1 MENQHRKINGY
12 RDLTQSEINLMNY
25 IKELGSELGSLVTE
39 LQSVQG
45 LDQRAIEIGK
55 TELQSGLMW
64 LIRGAAQPDSF

>member
-39 LQSVQG
+39 LQSTPG

-64 LIRGAAQPDSF
+64 LIRGVAQPDSF

>member
-64 LIRGAAQPDSF
+64 LIRGVAQPDSF

>member
-12 RDLTQSEINLMNY
+12 RNLTQSEINLMNY
-25 IKELGSELGSLVTE
+25 IKGLGAELGSLVTE

-64 LIRGAAQPDSF
+64 LIRGVAQPDSF